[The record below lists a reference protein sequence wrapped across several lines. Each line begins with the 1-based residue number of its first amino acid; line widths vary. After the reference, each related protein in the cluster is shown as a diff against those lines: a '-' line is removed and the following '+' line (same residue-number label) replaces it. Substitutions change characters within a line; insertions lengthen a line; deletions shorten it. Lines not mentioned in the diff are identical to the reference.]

1 MALSPGTRLGPYE
14 IVALIGAGGMGEV
27 YRATDTRLGRVVAVK
42 VLHGAHNERFEREAR
57 AIAALN
63 HPHICALYDVGPN
76 YLVMEYVDG
85 APLRGPLP
93 IEEALRL
100 ALQMAAAL
108 DAAHGKGIT
117 HRDLKPGNILVNKEG
132 VKLLDFGLAK
142 MAPTPGEGDPTVT
155 LAGTVLGTAAYMSP
169 EQAEGRPSDAR
180 SDVFSFGLVLYETLT
195 GRRAFEGENAIST
208 MGAILH
214 KEPRPLQAPPAL
226 ERIVM
231 RCLEKRP
238 AQRFQT
244 MAELKDALDAA
255 RQGVVRPQSQ
265 ASIAVLPF
273 ANMSRDEDN
282 EYFSDGLAE
291 EIINLLTRISGLKVI
306 ARTSAFAFKGKLEDI
321 RRIAEALGVATVLE
335 GSVRKAGNRLRVTAQ
350 LISAADGSHLW
361 SERYDREM
369 TDVFAM
375 QDEIA
380 AAIAGAL
387 RLKLSPQPVTR
398 MRHTPSAPAHEA
410 YLKGAYYL
418 SKNTPDALA
427 RAKEYFEQAI
437 ALDPEYP
444 APHAALGIIYIFH
457 WMLGLLPAHEAMPR
471 IRATEQ
477 KALDLDPSLPEAHS
491 TLGIVAAAFDYDW
504 KEAERRF
511 RLAMAAVPV
520 SDVVRWHY
528 AWFHL
533 LPLGCVR
540 EAVEQME
547 RALEQDPL
555 NVAYRSQLAFVL
567 FVAGMTERGI
577 VEARKALEID
587 EHHWPTYFTMGSAY
601 AAAGRI
607 PEALT
612 ALEKAYQLA
621 PWHPGVMGTLAG
633 TLVRAGKS
641 QRAEGLVQRLREA
654 PAMAMVACYL
664 LCSEVDAAADSFE
677 KAIEQRHPMLLP
689 LLRHPL
695 AEPLRASPRWPGL
708 MKMMNLP
715 ETT

>member
-42 VLHGAHNERFEREAR
+42 VLHGTHNERFEREAR

-63 HPHICALYDVGPN
+63 HPHICTLHDVGPN
-76 YLVMEYVDG
+76 YLVMEYVEG

-93 IEEALRL
+93 VEETLRL

-108 DAAHGKGIT
+108 EAAHGKGIT

-142 MAPTPGEGDPTVT
+142 MAPAPGENDPTLT
-155 LAGTVLGTAAYMSP
+155 QAGTVLGTAAYMSP
-169 EQAEGRPSDAR
+169 EQAEGRTSDAR

-231 RCLEKRP
+231 RCLEKKP

-244 MAELKDALDAA
+244 MAELKETLEAV
-255 RQGVVRPQSQ
+255 RQGLAPPQSQ
-265 ASIAVLPF
+265 PSIAVLPF

-291 EIINLLTRISGLKVI
+291 EIINLLTRIPGLKVI
-306 ARTSAFAFKGKLEDI
+306 ARTSAFAFKGKHEDI

-350 LISAADGSHLW
+350 LISASDGSHLW

-387 RLKLSPQPVTR
+387 QLKFSPQPAAR
-398 MRHTPSAPAHEA
+398 ARHTPSLPAYEA
-410 YLKGAYYL
+410 YLKGAHYMF
-418 SKNTPDALA
+418 KHTPEALA
-427 RAKEYFEQAI
+427 RAKEYLEQAM
-437 ALDPEYP
+437 ALDPEY
-444 APHAALGIIYIFH
+444 ALPHSTLGVCYYLRVIG
-457 WMLGLLPAHEAMPR
+457 GLLPAHEAMPL
-471 IRATEQ
+471 IRRAEQ
-477 KALDLDPSLPEAHS
+477 KALDLDSSLPEAHS
-491 TLGIVAAAFDYDW
+491 TLAVVAASYDYDW

-511 RLAMAAVPV
+511 RLAMTAVPV
-520 SDVVRWHY
+520 SSLVRMQY
-528 AWFHL
+528 ALLHL
-533 LPLGCVR
+533 LPFGRAR
-540 EAVEQME
+540 EAVEEME
-547 RALEQDPL
+547 LALEQDPL
-555 NVAYRSQLAFVL
+555 NVMFRNNLANVL
-567 FVAGMTERGI
+567 NAAGMPERGI
-577 VEARKALEID
+577 AEARKVLEID
-587 EHHWPTYFTMGSAY
+587 ENYWFAYFVMGIIY
-601 AAAGRI
+601 APGGMI
-607 PEALT
+607 PEAL
-612 ALEKAYQLA
+612 AAAEKAYQLA
-621 PWHPGVMGTLAG
+621 PWNPVVTGLLAG
-633 TLVRAGKS
+633 TLVRAGDS

-654 PAMAMVACYL
+654 PAMAMVYYHL

-677 KAIEQRHPMLLP
+677 KAIEQRHPMLAP
-689 LLRHPL
+689 LLGHPITR
-695 AEPLRASPRWPGL
+695 PLRTSPRWPAL
-708 MKMMNLP
+708 MRMMNLP